1 MIFDFFFR
9 SYLRTM
15 TPENAVLHN
24 LRDSISRIVD
34 NLHFTSI
41 DEAAHARL
49 VGLVADK
56 LTTMG
61 DTCRALLENSGRTGI
76 GLNSAID
83 LKYLFKIHHVDLRSL
98 LEYTQQ
104 VRPFPPKNYEIHG
117 DESAAMLKS
126 KKLKNENL
134 KKPEKPKV
142 IRHPTPPSYN
152 IPIYDNMSPHQLGYN
167 SEVDAEATPLIPD
180 FPNSTKIPSTPPS
193 ESPQIHHL
201 PPPPPPPPIP
211 PIPYFPTSSER
222 LFEKFIPIFD
232 PIVPPPPVY
241 TVPEPVVKLKIFKAD
256 PPLIYEPKHHDRDD
270 RIPQKWPK
278 FDKYRL
284 PKSEKR
290 TQKLEKT
297 PSNASISGPKMTR
310 KRLMQTNYER
320 RLRNEQ
326 MAREERKKEKL
337 LEKLY
342 QKKEKERKQR
352 EEMERKH
359 QRVEEPPVRKFKGRL
374 PRLVLKVPKET
385 LKELKN
391 DEPISSGPL
400 LPLSPKKDEN
410 HNLMISKSSKPHHR
424 NSAATSSEFR
434 KVKTENIGDR
444 APLLKM
450 KISFRKC
457 YEGAMIMKVVTTDY
471 QKIFNGAWQ
480 PLVGTWQSRN
490 GVYSKTTLPRR
501 AQKRASTTP
510 SSATSSKNLPKIKFK
525 RNSDNDYS
533 II

>member
-1 MIFDFFFR
+1 
-9 SYLRTM
+9 M
-15 TPENAVLHN
+15 TPENAVLYN
-24 LRDSISRIVD
+24 LRDSVSRIVD

-83 LKYLFKIHHVDLRSL
+83 LKYLFKLHHVDLRGL

-126 KKLKNENL
+126 KNAKNEIS
-134 KKPEKPKV
+134 KKSEIPKV
-142 IRHPTPPSYN
+142 IRHPTPPSYS

-167 SEVDAEATPLIPD
+167 SDVDDEATPLISD

-211 PIPYFPTSSER
+211 PIPYFPTSSGR
-222 LFEKFIPIFD
+222 LFEEFIPIFD

-256 PPLIYEPKHHDRDD
+256 PPLIYESKHHDRGD

-278 FDKYRL
+278 FEKYRL

-290 TQKLEKT
+290 TTQKLEKT
-297 PSNASISGPKMTR
+297 PSNPSISAPKMTR
-310 KRLMQTNYER
+310 KRLMQSNYER

-359 QRVEEPPVRKFKGRL
+359 QKVEEPPIRKFKGRL

-400 LPLSPKKDEN
+400 LPMSPKNDEN
-410 HNLMISKSSKPHHR
+410 HNLMISKSSKSHHQKTIQ
-424 NSAATSSEFR
+424 NSGTSSESR
-434 KVKTENIGDR
+434 KRKIEEISDR

-457 YEGAMIMKVVTTDY
+457 YEGAMIKKVVTTDY
-471 QKIFNGAWQ
+471 QEIVNGAWQ

-490 GVYSKTTLPRR
+490 GVYSKTILPRR
-501 AQKRASTTP
+501 AQKRASTTS

-525 RNSDNDYS
+525 RNSDNRYS